1 MPVSEDRLAPARR
14 SQRPISEQRWVLLL
28 PSIPAGDSTVRVK
41 VWRQLQK
48 VGAVALKNAVY
59 VLPNR
64 DECVEAFQ
72 WVAKELSELGGQAS
86 LCEGQFFDQVT
97 DADIERRFIEARNG
111 DYAEISSEARG
122 IAKMLKAKRLPAEK
136 VAALAAQTLKLRRRF
151 DDAVAV
157 DFCHAP
163 GREPAHGLLAGIE
176 RSLSELRGDA
186 EHEPLQRRARPV
198 AATWVTRT
206 GVHIDRIACSWLI
219 RRFID
224 PKATFKFVPP
234 KGYVPEPGE
243 LRFDMYDAEFTH
255 VGERCSFEVLLLRM
269 SLDEDKA
276 LTALAEVVHDIDLK
290 DEKYARPETAGIA
303 STILG
308 ICSSVRDDE
317 ARIAAASPLFDG
329 LYAFF
334 GRALRAD

>member
-1 MPVSEDRLAPARR
+1 MRGSEDLVVPAGRSRRAVSER
-14 SQRPISEQRWVLLL
+14 RWVLLL
-28 PSIPAGDSTVRVK
+28 PSIPTADSTARVK

-64 DECVEAFQ
+64 DECIEAFQ
-72 WVAKELSELGGQAS
+72 WVAKELTELGGQAS
-86 LCEGQFFDQVT
+86 LCEGQFFDDVT

-111 DYAEISSEARG
+111 DYAEIASEARG
-122 IAKMLKAKRLPAEK
+122 IAKMLKAKRLSAEK
-136 VAALAAQTLKLRRRF
+136 LATLAAQTLKLRRRL
-151 DDAVAV
+151 DEAVAV

-186 EHEPLQRRARPV
+186 PLEPLERVPRPV

-224 PKATFKFVPP
+224 PQGTFKFVPP
-234 KGYVPEPGE
+234 KGY
-243 LRFDMYDAEFTH
+243 D
-255 VGERCSFEVLLLRM
+255 
-269 SLDEDKA
+269 
-276 LTALAEVVHDIDLK
+276 
-290 DEKYARPETAGIA
+290 
-303 STILG
+303 
-308 ICSSVRDDE
+308 
-317 ARIAAASPLFDG
+317 
-329 LYAFF
+329 
-334 GRALRAD
+334 